1 MIFVP
6 APGRPMDSV
15 QGRNGFALTA
25 ISLLPLV
32 DPSICPKSRKFRAQ
46 ARLARKATI
55 FFAPFVGEGHP
66 HSS

>member
-1 MIFVP
+1 ME
-6 APGRPMDSV
+6 SV

-25 ISLLPLV
+25 ISLLPLLI
-32 DPSICPKSRKFRAQ
+32 PSTCPKSGKFRAH

-55 FFAPFVGEGHP
+55 FFAPSVGEGHP